1 MFFGA
6 LENNEVKDRFFI
18 QVSGQVEMSYY
29 WFLLKVQ
36 YIKRNLFRIGNK
48 HNLFS
53 FQASMGTPRPD
64 DSDCID
70 LSKLEE
76 LEFQQGIIS
85 LKFSKW

>member
-1 MFFGA
+1 MKWKIVSFKFLARWKWVIIDFG
-6 LENNEVKDRFFI
+6 
-18 QVSGQVEMSYY
+18 
-29 WFLLKVQ
+29 Q

-53 FQASMGTPRPD
+53 FQASTGTPRPD